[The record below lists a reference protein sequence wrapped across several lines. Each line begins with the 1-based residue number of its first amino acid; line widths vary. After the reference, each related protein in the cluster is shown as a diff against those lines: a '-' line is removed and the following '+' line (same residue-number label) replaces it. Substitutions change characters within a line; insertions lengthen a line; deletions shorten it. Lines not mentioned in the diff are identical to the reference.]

1 MAPLGWY
8 SAQPLHLAAGLPHFL
23 FPEDTVKAATSNR
36 ITHGLPFA
44 PLLTEHPLLLG
55 ILSRIHA
62 FFSSTNAYQASGPVA
77 QWPSG
82 WAQKWRLSWSD
93 HRGFEIVFS
102 PSQGWWHCPQSCN
115 ESTSGPW
122 LILLQVVDFT
132 VSSGNLFFFLALA
145 SWVWLE
151 SQWWELKRVFF

>member
-82 WAQKWRLSWSD
+82 PVAELRSEGSLGPITEDLKLSS
-93 HRGFEIVFS
+93 HFPRGDGIAPS
-102 PSQGWWHCPQSCN
+102 PV
-115 ESTSGPW
+115 TSPH
-122 LILLQVVDFT
+122 
-132 VSSGNLFFFLALA
+132 LAHD
-145 SWVWLE
+145 
-151 SQWWELKRVFF
+151 